1 MDEFLNSITHEVS
14 TKTLQDHKRNIQKL
28 EGINLHSSEKTI
40 VSKIRLFTTN
50 DQLQLIKTIMKYR
63 RFYELPVE
71 TISQYFSKIKK
82 EDTTRLQREKDDIV
96 LPTREEIFKEINGL
110 YLKEDYKSY
119 IINYL
124 LYHYSVRNLD
134 LQLEII
140 NNGDEIQPD
149 KNYLIIMKTR
159 IKYLRQNYK
168 THTTYGDKIITITNK
183 DFYKAVIEYNDKYLL
198 KTKNLTNELKKYIV
212 LGLNETTFARAMLK
226 DAGVK
231 EADKIGKSR
240 GTSLNVIEQHYT

>member
-1 MDEFLNSITHEVS
+1 
-14 TKTLQDHKRNIQKL
+14 
-28 EGINLHSSEKTI
+28 
-40 VSKIRLFTTN
+40 
-50 DQLQLIKTIMKYR
+50 MKYR

-71 TISQYFSKIKK
+71 TIGKYFSKIKK
-82 EDTTRLQREKDDIV
+82 EDTTRLQEEKDTIV

-110 YLKEDYKSY
+110 YLKEDYKEY

-140 NNGDEIQPD
+140 HDGDEIKKD

-168 THTTYGDKIITITNK
+168 THTTYGNKIISITNK
-183 DFYKAVIEYNDKYLL
+183 DFYKAVIEYDDNFLL

-240 GTSLNVIEQHYT
+240 GTSLNVIEQHYS